1 VYKERYRYGGEIG
14 VAEEKGEKAEQRER
28 GESCRPAFLQKSRR
42 IPKGILL
49 PPLFMPS
56 ILLILKERP
65 DHGYSILKKLADIG
79 VVDPEM
85 DPSPVYK
92 VLRMFEE
99 EGLAESEHESG
110 DKGPARKVY
119 RLTEKGD
126 RTLDFLAARMDKAG
140 EIIAWFQAGYKRL
153 R

>member
-1 VYKERYRYGGEIG
+1 LP
-14 VAEEKGEKAEQRER
+14 EEKVG
-28 GESCRPAFLQKSRR
+28 GDFVRPAFLQKSRR

-56 ILLILKERP
+56 ILLLLKEQP

-92 VLRMFEE
+92 MLRLFENE
-99 EGLAESEHESG
+99 DLVESEHKSG
-110 DKGPARKVY
+110 DKGPARKEY
-119 RLTEKGD
+119 RLTKKGEQ
-126 RTLDFLAARMDKAG
+126 TLDFLATRIDKAE
-140 EIIAWFQAGYKRL
+140 EIIAWFQAGYKEL
-153 R
+153 K